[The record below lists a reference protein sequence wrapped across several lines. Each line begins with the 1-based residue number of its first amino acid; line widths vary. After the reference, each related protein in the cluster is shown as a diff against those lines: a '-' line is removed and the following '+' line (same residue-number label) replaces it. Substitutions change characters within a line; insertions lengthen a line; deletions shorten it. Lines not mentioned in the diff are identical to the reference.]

1 MGFLFTFLSR
11 LDLFVIGFSIIIG
24 IFAGWIL
31 SELLTQKYE
40 NTKTTHF
47 KIICYRLGVA
57 FFGGLWFSIITYCL
71 LDILP

>member
-1 MGFLFTFLSR
+1 MYFLYTFLSR
-11 LDLFVIGFSIIIG
+11 LDLFVMGFSILIG
-24 IFAGWIL
+24 FFAGWIL

-40 NTKTTHF
+40 NTKKNHF

-57 FFGGLWFSIITYCL
+57 LFGGLWFSIFTFCL